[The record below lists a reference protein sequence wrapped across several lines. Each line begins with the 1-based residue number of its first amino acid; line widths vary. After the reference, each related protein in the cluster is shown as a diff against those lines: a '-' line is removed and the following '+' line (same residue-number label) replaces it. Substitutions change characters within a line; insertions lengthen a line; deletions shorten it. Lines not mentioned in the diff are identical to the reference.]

1 MDQGHPLEGVADH
14 VSPAEDAHDHSF
26 GLMRIDGTL
35 LAVSVDAIR
44 EVIPG
49 CAFYSPMPVQAIGL
63 RGAVSLRGTTIPV
76 YRPRIVRHRS

>member
-1 MDQGHPLEGVADH
+1 
-14 VSPAEDAHDHSF
+14 
-26 GLMRIDGTL
+26 MRIDGTL

-63 RGAVSLRGTTIPV
+63 RGAVRQSSWNDMHLFRCSICAL
-76 YRPRIVRHRS
+76 